1 MAIFVPEIFRE
12 ALNAQIGVNLKMG
25 LLATDVTDEVD
36 EIKQAGDTVHFPVIA
51 RIGDAEELSDNVET
65 NPERISM
72 VDNKATV
79 KEIGKTVRI
88 LDKEQIQIKGKA
100 KNRVVE
106 QLGEVIAKKIDFDL
120 ADAIDKDV
128 VLKVA
133 AEGADRVTI
142 TEIESLMGL
151 FGDQIDSDSFAGFV
165 VNSKVASLLFRMPE
179 FVSAT
184 YTFAANGNG
193 IVKNGLIGYYRAIP
207 VYVSNN
213 NTYDTDKSECKTYLI
228 KKKALG
234 YVFQKDITVE
244 EERMPKLRATDL
256 TASSL
261 VATKVLD
268 TKGVA
273 VLRKTIA

>member
-25 LLATDVTDEVD
+25 LLATDVTEEVD
-36 EIKQAGDTVHFPVIA
+36 EIKQAGDSVHFPVIS
-51 RIGDAEELSDNVET
+51 RIGDAEDLSDNVET
-65 NPERISM
+65 SPERISM
-72 VDNKATV
+72 VDNKATI
-79 KEIGKTVRI
+79 KEIGKTVRV

-100 KNRVVE
+100 KDRVVE
-106 QLGEVIAKKIDFDL
+106 QLGEVMAKKIDFDL
-120 ADAIDKDV
+120 ADAIDKEV

-133 AEGADRVTI
+133 ATEADKVTA
-142 TEIESLMGL
+142 EELENLMGM

-165 VNSKVASLLFRMPE
+165 VNSKIASAVCRMPE

-193 IVKNGLIGYYRAIP
+193 IVKNGLLGYYRAIP

-228 KKKALG
+228 KKNALG
-234 YVFQKDITVE
+234 YVFQKNIMIE
-244 EERMPKLRATDL
+244 EERLPKLRATDL